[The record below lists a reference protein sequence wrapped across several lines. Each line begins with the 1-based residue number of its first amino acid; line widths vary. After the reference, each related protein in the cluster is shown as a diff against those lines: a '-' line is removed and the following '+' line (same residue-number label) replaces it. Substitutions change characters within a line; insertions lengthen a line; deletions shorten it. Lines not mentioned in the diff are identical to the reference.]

1 MVSGV
6 GGRFDVSDEEWA
18 RLWEL
23 IPHKELGRTSWH
35 LRAQFNGIM
44 WKYRT
49 GSPWRDVPERYG
61 KWATVY
67 DRFRTWRDDG
77 VWAALFQAVLDD
89 AESRGEIDWRVSVDS
104 TTNRAHQHAAG
115 VVVDE
120 ETMTAFVEELDNRK
134 VAQKGGLGP
143 DEEQQV
149 RVIVMQG
156 LARQTPARRQRKI
169 RSWPPPGPS
178 GGGAGPGS
186 LPPSSD
192 GPVVG

>member
-77 VWAALFQAVLDD
+77 VWEALFQAVLDD

-115 VVVDE
+115 AVVDE
-120 ETMTAFVEELDNRK
+120 ETMTAFVEELDQRK
-134 VAQKGGLGP
+134 AAQKGGLGR
-143 DEEQQV
+143 DEEQQI
-149 RVIVMQG
+149 RAIVTRALVG
-156 LARQTPARRQRKI
+156 STAARRQRKI
-169 RSWPPPGPS
+169 RRWPPPGLS
-178 GGGAGPGS
+178 GGGTRPDS
-186 LPPSSD
+186 PQPSSD
-192 GPVVG
+192 GPAAG